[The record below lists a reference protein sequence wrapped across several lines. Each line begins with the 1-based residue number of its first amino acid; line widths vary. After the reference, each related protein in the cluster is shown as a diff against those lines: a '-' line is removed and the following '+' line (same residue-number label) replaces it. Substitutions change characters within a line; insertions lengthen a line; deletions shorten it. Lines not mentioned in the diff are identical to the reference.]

1 MASSRSEGSASGVG
15 RSRAGQ
21 AGEAVR
27 SRVTRGGTVN
37 ELPTPQ
43 ELDRRDRDK
52 SRPRRAPGPPPV
64 PGQAPADPAAP
75 ADVAVLPPPTDPAP
89 VRRRRRP
96 WP

>member
-1 MASSRSEGSASGVG
+1 MASSRSQGSGSGVG

-27 SRVTRGGTVN
+27 STVTRGGTVAGV
-37 ELPTPQ
+37 PAPQ

-52 SRPRRAPGPPPV
+52 SRPRRAAGPPPA

-75 ADVAVLPPPTDPAP
+75 ADVPALPPPTDPAS
-89 VRRRRRP
+89 VRRRR
-96 WP
+96 